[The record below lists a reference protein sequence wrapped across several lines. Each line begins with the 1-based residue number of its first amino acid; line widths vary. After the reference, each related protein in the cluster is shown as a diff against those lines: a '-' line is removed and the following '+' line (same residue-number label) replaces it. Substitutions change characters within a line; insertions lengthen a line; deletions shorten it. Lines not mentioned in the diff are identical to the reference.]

1 MAATRARPRW
11 RRGTDPNGL
20 FTTHTLGDPH
30 GIFTPQPPTFTGR
43 SRRPTDTDREM
54 SVGTKTLE
62 PRPATPPA
70 SPAAGTSLQPPGRAY
85 LVKRAVLGPALP
97 TARLKHERLGKPTAL
112 AVFASDNLSSSA
124 YATEEILK
132 VAVPAV
138 GATAF
143 GLVMPITF
151 AILIVLGILLFSYR
165 QTIRAYPSAGGAY
178 IVTKDNFGL
187 LPAQLAGVALLTD
200 YVLTVSVSVAAGIAA
215 ITSAFPATHPYR
227 VWMSVVAIWF
237 IAWGNLRGVRES
249 GRMFMVPTYFFIAMM
264 FTLLG
269 VGIYRALAG
278 DLHPLPAPPDALPST
293 AGTVGIFLV
302 LHAFASGGA
311 AVTGVEA
318 ISNGIPAFRP
328 PEWRNARTTLMWMG
342 GLLGVMFLGLSFLAV
357 RLHALPTETMTL
369 NSQIARAVF
378 DGGAFGTALF
388 LLLQIGTTLILILAA
403 NTSFADFP
411 RLANFQATDQ
421 FLPKQLTTRG
431 HRLVFSNGVIGLA
444 LAASVLVVA
453 FGADVHRLIPLYAI
467 GVFTSF
473 TLSQAGMAK
482 RHLRLREPGWRRG
495 LVVNGIGAVTTAVV
509 DVVIAITKF
518 AHGAWAVILFVPILV
533 WLLVRMNHRYGRE
546 RAELEGELEAF
557 GPVSR
562 VRPITVL
569 LVEDLDRKTLHALQY
584 ARTIRSVETVA
595 VHIEKDPGRTA
606 HLQSAW
612 EDLGFDETPLR
623 VLRGGREPA
632 AKLAGYVGSFPPG
645 VDVNVVVPGPA
656 SRSFWDRLRHGPSG
670 ARFTKALRGYENVR
684 VTLVRDHPGPGHP
697 VVSDAPGHEKPRLS
711 PRARHKVVVL
721 VEGIDRAS
729 LAAIRYAASLD
740 CTEAR
745 AVHAAVDPTRAE
757 ELGRAWM
764 EQDFP
769 FPLDVIE
776 CWDRD
781 VARATERYVVELA
794 TTGSEVTV
802 LLPRRDYAQL
812 RQRVLHDRTS
822 RAIARALGRY
832 PHVDLTVVPY
842 FLRRPAQSRVTS
854 PVTAAVGVSNGA
866 G

>member
-1 MAATRARPRW
+1 
-11 RRGTDPNGL
+11 
-20 FTTHTLGDPH
+20 
-30 GIFTPQPPTFTGR
+30 
-43 SRRPTDTDREM
+43 M
-54 SVGTKTLE
+54 SVSIKAE
-62 PRPATPPA
+62 PSTAPPA
-70 SPAAGTSLQPPGRAY
+70 SPTKTHLRPPGPGY
-85 LVKRAVLGPALP
+85 LAKRAILGPALP
-97 TARLKHERLGKPTAL
+97 TAQLEHQRLGKPTAL

-132 VAVPAV
+132 VAVPVV
-138 GATAF
+138 GGAAF

-151 AILIVLGILLFSYR
+151 AILVVLGILLFSYR

-178 IVTKDNFGL
+178 VVTKDNFGL
-187 LPAQLAGVALLTD
+187 HPAQLAGVALLTD

-215 ITSAFPATHPYR
+215 ITSAFPITYPYR
-227 VWMSVVAIWF
+227 VWMSVFAIWF

-249 GRMFMVPTYFFIAMM
+249 GRMFMVPTYFFIGMM

-269 VGIYRALAG
+269 VGIYRALSG
-278 DLHPLPAPPDALPST
+278 DLHQIPSPSDALPPASG
-293 AGTVGIFLV
+293 AVGIFLI

-357 RLHALPTETMTL
+357 HLHAVPTETATL
-369 NSQIARAVF
+369 NSQIGRAVF
-378 DGGAFGTALF
+378 DGGATGTALF
-388 LLLQIGTTLILILAA
+388 LSLQIATTLILILAA

-444 LAASVLVVA
+444 LAASFLVVA
-453 FGADVHRLIPLYAI
+453 FQADVHRLIPLYAI

-495 LVVNGIGAVTTAVV
+495 LVINGIGAVTTAVV

-518 AHGAWAVILFVPILV
+518 AHGAWAVMLFVPILV
-533 WLLVRMNHRYGRE
+533 WLLVRMNHRYERE
-546 RAELEGELEAF
+546 DTELEADRNAVESE
-557 GPVSR
+557 PRSQ
-562 VRPITVL
+562 PITVL

-595 VHIEKDPGRTA
+595 VHIERDPARTA
-606 HLQSAW
+606 RLQSVW
-612 EDLGFDETPLR
+612 EDLGFKGASMR
-623 VLRGGREPA
+623 ILRGGREPA

-645 VDVNVVVPGPA
+645 VDVNVVLPGPA
-656 SRSFWDRLRHGPSG
+656 SRSFWDRLRHGPTG
-670 ARFTKALRGYENVR
+670 ARFTKALRCYDNVR

-697 VVSDAPGHEKPRLS
+697 VVSDGRGHEKPRLS

-729 LAAIRYAASLD
+729 LAAIRYAACLEFA
-740 CTEAR
+740 EAR
-745 AVHAAVDPTRAE
+745 AVHAAVDPARAE
-757 ELGRAWM
+757 DLGRAWM

-776 CWDRD
+776 CWDRNIP
-781 VARATERYVVELA
+781 RATERYVVELA
-794 TTGSEVTV
+794 TGGSEVTV
-802 LLPRRDYAQL
+802 VLPRRDYAQI
-812 RQRVLHDRTS
+812 RQRLLHDRTS

-842 FLRRPAQSRVTS
+842 FLRRPARVNRRGS
-854 PVTAAVGVSNGA
+854 PAGADATPVHGA